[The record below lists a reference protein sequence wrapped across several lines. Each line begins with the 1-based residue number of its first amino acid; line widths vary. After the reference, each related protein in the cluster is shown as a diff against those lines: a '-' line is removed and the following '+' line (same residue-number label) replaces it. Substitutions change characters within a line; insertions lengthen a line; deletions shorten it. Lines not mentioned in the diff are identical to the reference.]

1 LIPPYVIDIYRHRK
15 RLPVIF
21 FAASIARAAFAVLL
35 IVLIQQFLAVTHGAP
50 KGGIAIFVYAVVGP
64 AVGFWVM
71 AGLLVF
77 ALLVSAFTGYI
88 CRMTFQRAAE
98 VLELGI
104 MERLMRH
111 LLTLSVQYFN
121 RQGHGDLIQTMRQ
134 DVANVRGMA
143 FGYVVMVQDIMAILS
158 LAVLVFTL
166 DPVLSFY
173 SFVALPVLCAPL
185 VLYSRRRL
193 RAASGKLRQTN
204 YALFETVLQL
214 LSGIRVIKVY
224 QAEENETRVA
234 IDKGQKYFDVFFMT
248 TAIRS
253 RVQLMIE
260 SIGGLSLM
268 TIITVGGYRVSH
280 GLMTWEKMVAFVFAA
295 RSLFTPLYDLYGTS
309 SENNTNRASAA
320 RISELLATKTE
331 IRDRPDAI
339 PLLQAPKVI
348 GFDNVAFGYHGPQV
362 LRNISFD
369 IREGETIGI
378 VGPSGAGK
386 STLLNLI
393 VRFYDPTEGRVLFD
407 GVDLRR
413 YKLVDIYN
421 HMAIVTQ
428 DPFLFASS
436 VQQNIRCAKP
446 DATDPEVE
454 EAARAAYVHDDIMA
468 LPNGY
473 ETVVGLGGR
482 ELSRGQAQRINVA
495 RALLRDARL
504 LVLDEPTS
512 SLDAV
517 AEAEVQQS
525 IDRLMQGRTCFIV
538 AHRLSTLRNADRLI
552 VLEHGRCVAIGRHAE
567 LIESCELYRRLW
579 QLQVLDDMDSSG
591 DDIAEQESVTAV

>member
-1 LIPPYVIDIYRHRK
+1 LIPSYVIDIYRHRK
-15 RLPVIF
+15 RLPATFLAMSV
-21 FAASIARAAFAVLL
+21 ARVAFAVLL
-35 IVLIQQFLAVTHGAP
+35 IMLIQQFLSVTHGPP
-50 KGGIAIFVYAVVGP
+50 KGAIAVFVYAKLGP
-64 AVGFWVM
+64 ATGFWVM
-71 AGLLVF
+71 AGLLIL
-77 ALLVSAFTGYI
+77 ALLVSAYTGYVS
-88 CRMTFQRAAE
+88 RMTFQRAAE
-98 VLELGI
+98 VLELGV

-111 LLTLSVQYFN
+111 LLALSVQYFN
-121 RQGHGDLIQTMRQ
+121 RQSHGDLIQTMRQ
-134 DVANVRGMA
+134 DVANVRSMA
-143 FGYVVMVQDIMAILS
+143 FGYVVMVQDIMGIVS
-158 LAVLVFTL
+158 VAVLVFTI
-166 DPVLSFY
+166 DPVLALS
-173 SFVALPVLCAPL
+173 SFVALPVFCAPL

-234 IDKGQKYFDVFFMT
+234 IAKGQKYFDVFFMT
-248 TAIRS
+248 TAVRS
-253 RVQLMIE
+253 RVQFLIE
-260 SIGGLSLM
+260 AISGLSLM
-268 TIITVGGYRVSH
+268 TIITLGGYRVSH
-280 GLMTWEKMVAFVFAA
+280 GLLTWEKMVAFVFAA

-309 SENNTNRASAA
+309 SENHTYRASAA
-320 RISELLATKTE
+320 RISELLATKSE

-339 PLLQAPKVI
+339 PLLQSPKVI
-348 GFDNVAFGYHGPQV
+348 QFENVGFGYHGPQV
-362 LRNISFD
+362 LKSVSFE

-407 GVDLRR
+407 GIDLRR
-413 YKLVDIYN
+413 FKIVDVYD

-428 DPFLFASS
+428 DPFLFAAS
-436 VQQNIRCAKP
+436 VRQNIRCARP

-454 EAARAAYVHDDIMA
+454 EAGRAAYVHDDIMG

-495 RALLRDARL
+495 RALLRDAKL

-512 SLDAV
+512 SLDSV
-517 AEAEVQQS
+517 AESEVQQS

-579 QLQVLDDMDSSG
+579 QLQVLDDIDNSG
-591 DDIAEQESVTAV
+591 EDVSEPTSVTAV

>member
-1 LIPPYVIDIYRHRK
+1 
-15 RLPVIF
+15 
-21 FAASIARAAFAVLL
+21 
-35 IVLIQQFLAVTHGAP
+35 
-50 KGGIAIFVYAVVGP
+50 
-64 AVGFWVM
+64 
-71 AGLLVF
+71 
-77 ALLVSAFTGYI
+77 
-88 CRMTFQRAAE
+88 
-98 VLELGI
+98 
-104 MERLMRH
+104 
-111 LLTLSVQYFN
+111 
-121 RQGHGDLIQTMRQ
+121 MRQ
-134 DVANVRGMA
+134 DIANVRSMA
-143 FGYVVMVQDIMAILS
+143 FGYLVIVQDIMGIVSLS
-158 LAVLVFTL
+158 VLVFTL
-166 DPVLSFY
+166 DPVLTFCSFI
-173 SFVALPVLCAPL
+173 ALPVLCAPL
-185 VLYSRRRL
+185 VLYSRKRL
-193 RAASGKLRQTN
+193 RAASGALRQTN

-234 IDKGQKYFDVFFMT
+234 IAKSQKYFDVFFST
-248 TAIRS
+248 TLIRS

-268 TIITVGGYRVSH
+268 TIITLGGYRVSH
-280 GLMTWEKMVAFVFAA
+280 GLMSWEKMVAFVFAA

-320 RISELLATKTE
+320 RISELLGTKTE

-339 PLLQAPKVI
+339 PLLHAPKLI
-348 GFDNVAFGYHGPQV
+348 GFENVGFGYQGPQV
-362 LRNISFD
+362 LKNINFE

-393 VRFYDPTEGRVLFD
+393 VRFYDPTEGKVLFD

-428 DPFLFASS
+428 DPFLFATS
-436 VQQNIRCAKP
+436 VRENIRCAKP
-446 DATDPEVE
+446 QATDLEVE
-454 EAARAAYVHDDIMA
+454 EAARAAYVHNDIMG

-473 ETVVGLGGR
+473 ETVVGLAGR

-495 RALLRDARL
+495 RALLRDAKL

-512 SLDAV
+512 SLDSV

-525 IDRLMQGRTCFIV
+525 IDRLMQGRTCFMV

-579 QLQVLDDMDSSG
+579 QLQVLDDMEKSG
-591 DDIAEQESVTAV
+591 DDISEHASVTAV